1 MYEILKKIHMYTGL
15 LTFSALIVFGVA
27 GVHATLR
34 APEQH
39 RRPETRIEE
48 VDFIVPGNLTD
59 KQLADRV
66 YETLQIPLAR
76 PLEKWAL
83 RHDTQGNLLL
93 RFYTPNGL
101 RTVTVL
107 EKENRLRVETRQA
120 SLGQTLNALH
130 ATVPRWAAPDLR
142 IQLWA
147 YYMEVAIWALIG
159 MALSGVYLWLAARPG
174 SRWGQVS
181 FGAGSAAFLVLYWL
195 TR

>member
-1 MYEILKKIHMYTGL
+1 MYTGL
-15 LTFSALIVFGVA
+15 LSFSALIVFGVA

-83 RHDTQGNLLL
+83 RHDAQGNLVLP
-93 RFYTPNGL
+93 FHTVNGL
-101 RTVTVL
+101 RKVTVL
-107 EKENRLRVETRQA
+107 EEESRLRVETRQA
-120 SLGQTLNALH
+120 SLGQTLTRISILAL
-130 ATVPRWAAPDLR
+130 
-142 IQLWA
+142 
-147 YYMEVAIWALIG
+147 
-159 MALSGVYLWLAARPG
+159 AR
-174 SRWGQVS
+174 
-181 FGAGSAAFLVLYWL
+181 
-195 TR
+195 